1 MKEVKRN
8 RFLVWLMYFVAFFC
22 TGPIGIALWTG
33 AQLYKYNQEKKEYE
47 YSHTP
52 IRKRVDII
60 EINKK
65 ENLTNEDKAF
75 MKNRPNLVKIGKTM
89 GGCTI
94 YLYDRE

>member
-33 AQLYKYNQEKKEYE
+33 AQLCKYNQEKKEYE

-52 IRKRVDII
+52 IRKRVDIVV
-60 EINKK
+60 INDVK
-65 ENLTNEDKAF
+65 NLTDEEKLF
-75 MKNRPNLVKIGKTM
+75 LKNNPTFVKIGDGKYVNTKW
-89 GGCTI
+89 G
-94 YLYDRE
+94 E